1 MSADAAGTA
10 DVPTSAL
17 DAVLLE
23 SVDMPEGTPTVKGYD
38 FEGTLDLQALLDS
51 MLTSGFQATQFGYAV
66 DEVNKML
73 KWRLSDEPVPEDA
86 DEEERDPAY
95 RAGVR
100 TKIFLGFTS
109 NLISSGVREQLKFLM
124 KHKMV
129 DVLVTTAGGVE
140 EDLIKA
146 LTSLME
152 DGFRPDEFRDHT
164 YVPLIEIQS
173 IVDIEPGLRRLR
185 YFDLAVLN
193 ALGNLWFHM
202 PFNHRPGF
210 DMRTLPDHDMRNVMR
225 HAIFYGFRSANSF
238 PPGPSYSPG
247 GVNADTNPDVLMH
260 LPHDDLEALFESF
273 HQFCRT
279 DARDTEA
286 YRSWYDP
293 EA

>member
-17 DAVLLE
+17 DAVLLK

-86 DEEERDPAY
+86 NEEERDPAY

-129 DVLVTTAGGVE
+129 DVLVTTAGE
-140 EDLIKA
+140 WRRI
-146 LTSLME
+146 SSRRSP
-152 DGFRPDEFRDHT
+152 RP
-164 YVPLIEIQS
+164 IS
-173 IVDIEPGLRRLR
+173 
-185 YFDLAVLN
+185 
-193 ALGNLWFHM
+193 
-202 PFNHRPGF
+202 
-210 DMRTLPDHDMRNVMR
+210 
-225 HAIFYGFRSANSF
+225 AISPSRARRSALRVS
-238 PPGPSYSPG
+238 
-247 GVNADTNPDVLMH
+247 T
-260 LPHDDLEALFESF
+260 ALATCWCPTTTTASS
-273 HQFCRT
+273 RT
-279 DARDTEA
+279 G
-286 YRSWYDP
+286 
-293 EA
+293 